1 VSLTADDVELVAQR
15 AAELMRDELVAL
27 LGARAVA
34 GTTGLVDALTVASAL
49 NVTRGFVYEHA
60 AELGGR
66 RIGAGPKA
74 PWRFDL
80 SAAMEA
86 AHTQTVSTPEVRPR
100 RRAPQGLPST
110 VPLLPIRGRVNG
122 G

>member
-15 AAELMRDELVAL
+15 AAELVRDELMAL
-27 LGARAVA
+27 LGSRALT
-34 GTTGLVDALTVASAL
+34 GTLGLVDALTVASAL

-60 AELGGR
+60 SELGGR
-66 RIGAGPKA
+66 RIGGGPKA
-74 PWRFDL
+74 LWRFDL
-80 SAAMEA
+80 SAAME

-100 RRAPQGLPST
+100 RRTRQALPAT